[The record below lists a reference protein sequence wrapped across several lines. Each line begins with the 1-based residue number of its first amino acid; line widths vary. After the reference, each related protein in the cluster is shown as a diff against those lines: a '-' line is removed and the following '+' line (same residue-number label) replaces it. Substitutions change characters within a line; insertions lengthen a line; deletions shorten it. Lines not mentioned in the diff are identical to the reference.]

1 MIRLSLILY
10 FFSGMVLNAQDLNIS
25 GYWHGSV
32 SVPLSSALSSTF
44 YFEQNGS
51 SVEGYVQM
59 KKNDGADSAKA
70 NLVGSILGSV
80 LSFRTTDFEYAFLG
94 ACLSIHELSYEIDAN
109 VERLSGKW
117 KGNWELSTC
126 PPTVSGQILLVKQ
139 NSQNA
144 DRSVPVFNKE
154 ESISIV
160 SDEYTEYVVSELK
173 ERKYYALLIGIEE
186 YQDENITD
194 LNHPVTDAES
204 IAEVLR
210 NYYTF
215 EKEDI
220 RLLKNPSRSAI
231 IESLDLL
238 SNTITEKDQL
248 LIFYAGHGIWDQKLN
263 QGYWLPTNASSKNK
277 AEWISNSTIRDYI
290 GGINTKH
297 TLLITD
303 ACFSGGIFKER
314 DVQFNNGRAILE
326 MYKLSSRKAITSGTL
341 KTVPDESVFLKYL
354 SQRLIDNTSILLSAE
369 ELFNSFKIAVI
380 NNSKNG
386 QVPQYGAIYQAGDEG
401 GDFIF
406 LRKD

>member
-1 MIRLSLILY
+1 MKRLFFILY
-10 FFSGMVLNAQDLNIS
+10 FFSGLVLNAQDLNIS
-25 GYWHGSV
+25 GYWHGTV
-32 SVPLSSALSSTF
+32 NVPLSSALSSTF

-59 KKNDGADSAKA
+59 KKDDSADSAKA
-70 NLVGSILGSV
+70 NLVGSLSDTN
-80 LSFRTTDFEYAFLG
+80 LSFRTTDFEYTFLG
-94 ACLSIHELSYEIDAN
+94 ACLSIHELSYESNGD

-126 PPTVSGQILLVKQ
+126 PPSVSGKIHLVKQ
-139 NSQNA
+139 NIP
-144 DRSVPVFNKE
+144 DPERSVP
-154 ESISIV
+154 ISPSQERNPIA
-160 SDEYTEYVVSELK
+160 SDEFTEFVVSELK

-186 YQDENITD
+186 YQDEEITD
-194 LNHPVTDAES
+194 LNHPVTDAEK
-204 IAEVLR
+204 IAEVLG

-215 EKEDI
+215 EKENI
-220 RLLKNPSRSAI
+220 RLLKNASRSTI
-231 IESLDLL
+231 IEALDQL
-238 SNTITEKDQL
+238 SNSITDRDQL

-406 LRKD
+406 LRKE